1 MAEPELATAVRDEG
15 SVLHEAGG
23 CSARRIGWSGNS
35 DGQAEGWRRWEGPG
49 PKAQTAN
56 YQLAPEHR
64 SYHGLPRSLLLPPTQ
79 GDSHSSLKLWSFWG
93 AMSAVASCEPTSCC
107 QAEWSQGAGWR
118 GTYCAHQQAVSRTGL
133 GLTRQLVISFQES
146 QG

>member
-79 GDSHSSLKLWSFWG
+79 GDSHSSLSFGHSGEPCLQWPHVNPHPAVKLSG
-93 AMSAVASCEPTSCC
+93 LRKQGGEEPT
-107 QAEWSQGAGWR
+107 
-118 GTYCAHQQAVSRTGL
+118 VL
-133 GLTRQLVISFQES
+133 ISKL
-146 QG
+146 